1 MVVGA
6 ARHDAGVRP
15 DRQGRGEPAPV
26 RAGRLVRV
34 PACQCRFVG
43 CGHLDRTPSP
53 NRPRRRR
60 RIPTRRITQPPI
72 TRPTSRHQKPRI
84 VTRHRPTKGVMHLR
98 RPTLA
103 NPRNLQLTPPAIPL
117 EHHTAHPSPL
127 PRRPTSPPSIT
138 VHSQGAPSP
147 GGEGDTCGRVRGA
160 AGYGRERGTPQAR
173 PPSGSLRIPT
183 VVTAQQ
189 LSWNTD
195 NPSRPQTVDVVVT
208 TLGQESPELEGRRPA
223 MTGRSHLVDQLPS
236 GQPLVRQR
244 PQSHAAPTL

>member
-147 GGEGDTCGRVRGA
+147 GGRETLADVS
-160 AGYGRERGTPQAR
+160 AGPLATDGNGVPPR
-173 PPSGSLRIPT
+173 PDLLAGLYAS
-183 VVTAQQ
+183 
-189 LSWNTD
+189 
-195 NPSRPQTVDVVVT
+195 
-208 TLGQESPELEGRRPA
+208 
-223 MTGRSHLVDQLPS
+223 
-236 GQPLVRQR
+236 QR
-244 PQSHAAPTL
+244 